1 MSMSKTPPMT
11 AAIDND
17 GIAAGDDTALGDR
30 IASQIRSSGPIGVDS
45 FMAACL
51 GDASAGYY
59 QHGDPFGVT
68 GDFITAP
75 EISGLFGEMCGLYLA
90 HMFELAG
97 QPQGAVIAELGPGR
111 GALMQDMRSVW
122 ETLMPALAHRPT
134 HLVETSPALRRMQAA
149 VFAADD
155 SPATTL

>member
-1 MSMSKTPPMT
+1 MSRTPAEMPPMT
-11 AAIDND
+11 AATDNESN
-17 GIAAGDDTALGDR
+17 AAGDDTALGDR
-30 IASQIRSSGPIGVDS
+30 IASQIRSAGPIGVDS

-97 QPQGAVIAELGPGR
+97 QPQDAVIAELGPG
-111 GALMQDMRSVW
+111 
-122 ETLMPALAHRPT
+122 
-134 HLVETSPALRRMQAA
+134 AA
-149 VFAADD
+149 
-155 SPATTL
+155 P